1 MKIRDLFKK
10 KVNNKTDDRI
20 LALEEEVKIMI
31 EKAISEDRFSFF
43 EFTEVHDTLER
54 VANLND
60 YDRYEFFFNVA
71 KNWDDN
77 FKFSRETG
85 NYINEIC
92 KNSEDGVL
100 AVHRSNLGPI
110 EYLNGNPQ
118 NDNVND
124 ILTMGLINNG
134 HAMQGAYD
142 EVPSLTLTTTPLDGL
157 TGLINLVA
165 SYKNNNAIVIL
176 KFPKEYVDEELSFVS
191 EESYKK
197 IYNKDGIISYIDPSY
212 IMGIILKDE
221 DGVFKIHDKD
231 ELLKNNH
238 KKM

>member
-1 MKIRDLFKK
+1 MKIRKLFRK

-20 LALEEEVKIMI
+20 VALEEKVKLMI

-43 EFTEVHDTLER
+43 EFTEVHDTLEK
-54 VANLND
+54 VASLND
-60 YDRYEFFFNVA
+60 YDRYEFFFDIA
-71 KNWDDN
+71 KVWDEN

-92 KNSEDGVL
+92 KNSEDDVL
-100 AVHRSNLGPI
+100 AIHRGNLGLI
-110 EYLNGNPQ
+110 EYLNGNPK

-124 ILTMGLINNG
+124 ILTKGLINNG
-134 HAMQGAYD
+134 HAMQGAYN
-142 EVPSLTLTTTPLDGL
+142 EIPSLALTTTPLNGL
-157 TGLINLVA
+157 SGLINLVA
-165 SYKNNNAIVIL
+165 SYKNNNAIVVL
-176 KFPKEYVDEELSFVS
+176 KFPREYVDEELSFVS
-191 EESYKK
+191 EESHNK

-221 DGVFKIHDKD
+221 DGVFKIYDKD